1 MSRRSFHDNEFPS
14 NERGST
20 DQSYRRKG
28 SLLAEVLHA
37 DAELIVVNKP
47 PVVELLATFPDEP
60 SVELQLRRTGHL
72 AADDSATSLYHL
84 DAGLSGLAVLVRS
97 ADASAVLQGQ
107 IAGGE
112 LTLTCLALVR
122 AYVSGSSGRIEMAL
136 RPHPRGEELLQAQA
150 GGNLQAVTQW
160 RVRDTFV
167 GFALVECMPSLAQ
180 PNQVRAH
187 LPSAGMPL
195 VVDPPHG
202 GTDSLM
208 LSSFKA
214 GYRPSRR
221 RPEHALIDR
230 PTLHV
235 LRLVF
240 DHPTTHQPLSFEAEL
255 PKDFRATL
263 HQLDRFG
270 RVPGGKRE

>member
-1 MSRRSFHDNEFPS
+1 MGRPSYQDDEFPADDS
-14 NERGST
+14 SLP

-28 SLLAEVLHA
+28 SLLAQVLHA
-37 DAELIVVNKP
+37 DADLIVVNKP

-72 AADDSATSLYHL
+72 ATDEPATSLYPL
-84 DAGLSGLAVLVRS
+84 DASLSGLAILGRG
-97 ADASAVLQGQ
+97 DALEAMQAQ
-107 IAGGE
+107 IAADE
-112 LTLTCLALVR
+112 LTLTCLALIR
-122 AYVSGSSGRIEMAL
+122 AYVSASSGQIDIPL
-136 RPHPRGEELLQAQA
+136 GPSPRGEEFFQIQP
-150 GGNLQAVTQW
+150 GGSISAVTQW
-160 RVRDTFV
+160 RLRDTFV

-180 PNQVRAH
+180 PNQIRAH
-187 LPSAGMPL
+187 LPAAGMPL
-195 VVDPPHG
+195 IVDPLHRG
-202 GTDSLM
+202 GGSLM

-240 DHPTTHQPLSFEAEL
+240 DHPTTHQPLSFEADL

-270 RVPGGKRE
+270 RLPSWKKE

>member
-1 MSRRSFHDNEFPS
+1 MSQRSFRDDDFPY
-14 NERGST
+14 ERASP
-20 DQSYRRKG
+20 DEAYRRKG
-28 SLLAEVLHA
+28 SLIAQVLHA

-47 PVVELLATFPDEP
+47 PIVELLATFPDEP
-60 SVELQLRRTGHL
+60 SVELQLRRTGQL
-72 AADDSATSLYHL
+72 ATDEPATALYPL
-84 DAGLSGLAVLVRS
+84 DAGLSGLGVFVRTDEATQMLRS
-97 ADASAVLQGQ
+97 QVAAD
-107 IAGGE
+107 E
-112 LTLTCLALVR
+112 LTLTCIALVR
-122 AYVSGSSGRIEMAL
+122 AYVSESSGRIDIPL
-136 RPHPRGEELLQAQA
+136 RPSPRGEGMFQVQPA
-150 GGNLQAVTQW
+150 GPIAALTHW

-167 GFALVECMPSLAQ
+167 GFALVECMPSLVQ

-187 LPSAGMPL
+187 LPAAGMPL
-195 VVDPPHG
+195 IVDLPHG
-202 GTDSLM
+202 GGESLM

-214 GYRPSRR
+214 GYRASRR

-240 DHPTTHQPLSFEAEL
+240 EHPTTHQPLSFEAEL

-270 RVPGGKRE
+270 RLPLSS